1 MGGGAGRRY
10 VSRGLRSA
18 FVGGKRTAV
27 MEIYILR
34 HGDAEPRSAEVEEAD
49 RKLTSK
55 GRRDVERV
63 MRAAAAAQLRPDL
76 ALTPP
81 YPRPLQPAHIAL
93 RHLDP
98 KPHPPH
104 PAALPPH

>member
-63 MRAAAAAQLRPDL
+63 MHAAAGAKVRPDL
-76 ALTPP
+76 ALTSP
-81 YPRPLQPAHIAL
+81 YQRALETAHDAL
-93 RHLDP
+93 RGFDP
-98 KPHPPH
+98 Q
-104 PAALPPH
+104 